1 MKLYFQNADTLLTG
15 IRAVAEDLGIEVTPA
30 CCADITVTPVQAA
43 GNILKVELANGQATI
58 TYGRRVSFFRG
69 LMLLCMNLAE
79 GKESLLLEEA
89 VFMDS
94 NGMQLDISRNS
105 VLNEESL
112 KYFIRQHALLG
123 LSAVTFYMEDMFEIP
138 DEPYFGYMR
147 GRFTEE
153 DLKRMD
159 AYAAELGV
167 EIVAELE
174 LLGHMAKFLR
184 HYSNGYLRGGSV
196 NELLVGEQT
205 TYDFIEKIVSTISR
219 CLRSRIVHIGLD
231 ETRTVNQGRYKQLHG
246 EVPIEKVFFE
256 HAHRVCKMV
265 NDYGMTP
272 ILSGD
277 MPFEFSWKNQPPK
290 NANYLN
296 DQVDALDPAVIAAM
310 PENTAVTMWNYTEE
324 NEETLVKLFR
334 MTGQL
339 TDKVVYMGSAR
350 MWQSLVCKFEPTVR
364 TVVAGMRAARREN
377 VKISVFCTWEDSGDC
392 PHFLAL
398 PMAIVAADMDYV
410 GSYSREEMQRKVKF
424 LYGVDFDDFNKMG
437 YADHVHQN
445 EDQELATKFLLY
457 NDPLI
462 GLLDYHVR
470 DLDLRKFYGDMVRDY
485 RDRGNARHPGMK
497 LSFDQFK
504 MILSILELKAD
515 YGVRLKRAYDRHDRE
530 ALVALCDDARL
541 IKARLERLMV
551 IDRELFTFY
560 YKGLGFETF
569 ELRRATLCAR
579 FDTLVYKLEAYLDG
593 RLASIEELEQ
603 ERLPYNCNPY
613 ENETENIFYG
623 TGFTG
628 ILSVMM

>member
-1 MKLYFQNADTLLTG
+1 MKLHFRNADGLLNG
-15 IRAVAEDLGIEVTPA
+15 IRAVAEDLGFEICPA
-30 CCADITVTPVQAA
+30 CCAQITVTPKTATD
-43 GNILKVELANGQATI
+43 NILKVELQSRQAVI
-58 TYGRRVSFFRG
+58 TYGRRVNFFRG

-79 GKESLLLEEA
+79 GKETLAIEETP
-89 VFMDS
+89 FMEL
-94 NGMQLDISRNS
+94 NGLQLDISRNS
-105 VLNEESL
+105 VLNEASL

-123 LSAVTFYMEDMFEIP
+123 LNSVTFYMEDMFEIP

-147 GRFTEE
+147 GRFSAQ

-159 AYAAELGV
+159 DYAAELGV

-184 HYSNGYLRGGSV
+184 HHSNAYLRGGSV
-196 NELLVGEQT
+196 NEFLVGEQT
-205 TYDFIEKIVSTISR
+205 TYDLIEKIVKTISQ

-231 ETRTVNQGRYKQLHG
+231 ETRTINQGRYKQLHG
-246 EVPIEKVFFE
+246 EVPIEKVFFD

-272 ILSGD
+272 VLSGD
-277 MPFEFSWKNQPPK
+277 MPFEFSWKKQPPK
-290 NANYLN
+290 NCNYLN
-296 DQVDALDPAVIAAM
+296 DEVDALDPDVIAAM

-324 NEETLVKLFR
+324 NEDTFAKLFR

-350 MWQSLVCKFEPTVR
+350 MWQSLVCKYAPTIR
-364 TVVAGMRAARREN
+364 TMVAGMKAARREN

-398 PMAIVAADMDYV
+398 PAAIVAADMDYV
-410 GSYSREEMQRKVKF
+410 GSFSMAQMQRKVKF
-424 LYGVDFDDFNKMG
+424 LYGVDFDDFYQMG

-462 GLLDYHVR
+462 GLLDYHVQ
-470 DLDLRKFYGDMVRDY
+470 DLDLRGFYGAMVRDY
-485 RDRGNARHPGMK
+485 RDRGNAKYPGMK

-515 YGVRLKRAYDRHDRE
+515 FGVRLKKAYDQNDRD
-530 ALVALCDDARL
+530 ALYALCDDARV
-541 IKARLERLMV
+541 IKSRLEQLMI
-551 IDRELFTFY
+551 IDRELFTY
-560 YKGLGFETF
+560 HYKGLGFETF
-569 ELRRATLCAR
+569 EMRRATLCAR
-579 FDTLVYKLEAYLDG
+579 FETLIYKLELYLSG
-593 RLASIEELEQ
+593 QLETIEELDQ

-623 TGFTG
+623 TGFTS